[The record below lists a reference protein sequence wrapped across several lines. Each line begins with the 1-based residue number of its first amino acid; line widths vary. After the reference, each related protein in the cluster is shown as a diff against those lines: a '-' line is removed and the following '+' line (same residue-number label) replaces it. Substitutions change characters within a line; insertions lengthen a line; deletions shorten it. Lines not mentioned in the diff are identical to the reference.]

1 MRKEQF
7 ENLKPGDQV
16 IITIKGFNEA
26 STRQEKIWNT
36 TCGATLFERGS
47 RYVHL
52 KETEGRY
59 FTIETK
65 GELALWDG
73 VEKQPMVKI
82 RMPKGKT
89 IGEEQEA
96 AYKRVALRTIADEL
110 NELVEK

>member
-1 MRKEQF
+1 MQREQF

-16 IITIKGFNEA
+16 VLTIKGRADA

-36 TCGATLFERGS
+36 TCGAVLFERGS

-52 KETEGRY
+52 KAAEGRY
-59 FTIETK
+59 FTVETK
-65 GELALWDG
+65 GVLTLMDG
-73 VEKQPMVKI
+73 VEKQPLVKI
-82 RMPKGKT
+82 RMPKEKT

-96 AYKRVALRTIADEL
+96 AYKRVAMRTIADEL